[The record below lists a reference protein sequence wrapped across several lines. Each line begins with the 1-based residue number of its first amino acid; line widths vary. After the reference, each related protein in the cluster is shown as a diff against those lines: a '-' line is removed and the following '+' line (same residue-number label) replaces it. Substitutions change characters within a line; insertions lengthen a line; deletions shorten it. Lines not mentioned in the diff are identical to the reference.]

1 MRRLSRYILVL
12 GIASAAPFAATGQP
26 VPPGEEGELAGFL
39 PPEEGARIC
48 YRRAYSP
55 EHLAKH
61 PDQTVTEV
69 EFRLAYYRHDAD
81 EFYPQGQRNYYF
93 AMLAKRRGGDRTLT
107 AFGECVPGSKG
118 ISCGIDCD
126 GGGVHLT
133 RRPADKVLLD
143 LTGYG
148 RIRMSEGCD
157 EADAVELEPGK
168 DDREFLLT
176 KIEDSACPAYDDW

>member
-26 VPPGEEGELAGFL
+26 VPPGEEGELASFL

-107 AFGECVPGSKG
+107 ASAGTIRFADDFTGTGAVTVAATAIETDGTYTAGAITFIPG
-118 ISCGIDCD
+118 
-126 GGGVHLT
+126 
-133 RRPADKVLLD
+133 
-143 LTGYG
+143 
-148 RIRMSEGCD
+148 
-157 EADAVELEPGK
+157 
-168 DDREFLLT
+168 
-176 KIEDSACPAYDDW
+176 

>member
-1 MRRLSRYILVL
+1 MRRLFRYALAL

-26 VPPGEEGELAGFL
+26 VPPGEEGELASFL

-48 YRRAYSP
+48 YRRTYSA

-61 PDQTVTEV
+61 PDQTVTAV
-69 EFRLAYYRHDAD
+69 EFRLTYYRHDPD

-93 AMLAKRRGGDRTLT
+93 AMLAKRRGEDRTLT
-107 AFGECVPGSKG
+107 AFGECVPGHDG
-118 ISCGIDCD
+118 ISCGVECD
-126 GGGVHLT
+126 GGGIGVS
-133 RRPADKVLLD
+133 RRASQQVLLD

-148 RIRMSEGCD
+148 RIRMSEGGD

-168 DDREFLLT
+168 DDHEFLLT
-176 KIEDSACPAYDDW
+176 KVEDSACPAYDKW